1 MEKRL
6 LPLNNQTLFHKI
18 KMLYA
23 AEFCAFW
30 EKKNKKINVTHHDS
44 LDPLATSLF
53 PVFSVLLLRTLI
65 FFFNKRCLHCPQTS
79 SYLFL
84 HLLIINVIMQA
95 TLLIY

>member
-30 EKKNKKINVTHHDS
+30 KKKKIDVTHHDS

-53 PVFSVLLLRTLI
+53 FSQ
-65 FFFNKRCLHCPQTS
+65 FF
-79 SYLFL
+79 LFC
-84 HLLIINVIMQA
+84 
-95 TLLIY
+95 Y